1 MIARGLRALPVTASI
16 IVFQR
21 LYPLVFDS
29 DFSKNSRPPVWVAGY
44 RVNNMLGGDLLSHV
58 VSHAVPSTLKGL
70 ASGFGMGTG
79 RFPFAL
85 TAVTL
90 WTYDLRRM
98 PIVFREPHSG
108 RVAVSIKSVCSKLS
122 AY

>member
-1 MIARGLRALPVTASI
+1 MSLI
-16 IVFQR
+16 
-21 LYPLVFDS
+21 Y
-29 DFSKNSRPPVWVAGY
+29 KNSRPPVFGVAGY
-44 RVNNMLGGDLLSHV
+44 RVNNMLGGGLLSHV
-58 VSHAVPSTLKGL
+58 VSHAVPSALKGL
-70 ASGFGMGTG
+70 ASGFGMRTG
-79 RFPFAL
+79 RFPFAV

-90 WTYDLRRM
+90 WKYDLRGF